1 LTTTPKDSPAFGA
14 ADLSDCEREQIH
26 LPESIQP
33 HGALLVLRGPQ
44 LKVVKAS
51 SNLNAVT
58 GIDADALGRP
68 FADYDAPLAETILS
82 LLKEEGLESMPQS
95 LRSASGRSPYHFDV
109 AVHRLESGD
118 AIVELEPVRPGAD
131 LTGFIEQS
139 FQSILSTLTLRDLC
153 DETARVFKKLTGYDR
168 VMVYRFDP
176 DGHGEVFSEQREDT
190 LEAYLGNRYPAS
202 DIPQIARR
210 LYQTNRIRLLVDVS
224 YRAIPLIAGD
234 DAIHDGQLD
243 MSLCSL
249 RSVSPI
255 HIQYLK
261 NMGVSATL
269 VVSLM
274 AGGSLWG
281 LVSCHHYSPR
291 NIAYETKAA
300 CEVLAEVVATR
311 IAALESFA
319 RVEGELAIRRIE
331 KRIVEAIAR
340 DGNWKRALFDNP
352 QLLLQ
357 PLQAIGA
364 ALAFEGE
371 ILSTGEVPGTEQIRA
386 IVSWLERTQDKEA
399 FASSCLGSDWPE
411 FKPLKSVASGLLSV
425 PISRAPGEYLMWF
438 RPERIR
444 TLTWGGNP
452 FKPVEVGD
460 DPRDLSPRRSFAQ
473 WHQLVQDTSDQWS
486 NADLMAAKLI
496 GESLEDLIYQFRAVR
511 MLIAQDQVA
520 QIKREVQSAHQPIII
535 GDDSG
540 QLLFVNDAFYKL
552 ACPSSRHLRSIDDL
566 PELFSDEAA
575 ARDMLE
581 TVMRDHQ
588 PWRGEIDIASGQ
600 GQIRT
605 LMLRVDPV
613 FSGGYRILGFV
624 LFFADTTDRKV
635 LEVARKN
642 FQDGIAQEHRA
653 SEPSLDSQTDL
664 LFRNLTAKIVNNAKL
679 AALEISDGA
688 ELESVPKMLE
698 SVRDSAMRT
707 RALLR
712 HLLTRRTM

>member
-33 HGALLVLRGPQ
+33 HGALLVLRGPK

-51 SNLNAVT
+51 SNLNVVT

-176 DGHGEVFSEQREDT
+176 DGHGEVFSEQREDN

-210 LYQTNRIRLLVDVS
+210 LYETNRIRLLVDVS

-291 NIAYETKAA
+291 NISYETKAA

-399 FASSCLGSDWPE
+399 FASSCLGSDSPE

-653 SEPSLDSQTDL
+653 SEPILDSQTDL

>member
-33 HGALLVLRGPQ
+33 HGALVVLRGPA

-51 SNLNAVT
+51 SNLSAVT
-58 GIDADALGRP
+58 GIDADAIGRP
-68 FADYDAPLAETILS
+68 FADYDARLADTVLG
-82 LLKEEGLESMPQS
+82 LLQEDGLESMSQS
-95 LRSASGRSPYHFDV
+95 LRSASQHSPYSFDV
-109 AVHRLESGD
+109 AVHRLQDGD
-118 AIVELEPVRPGAD
+118 VVAELEPVRPGAD
-131 LTGFIEQS
+131 LSGFIEQS

-153 DETARVFKKLTGYDR
+153 DDTARVFKDLTGYDR

-176 DGHGEVFSEQREDT
+176 DGHGEVFSEQREEH

-210 LYQTNRIRLLVDVS
+210 LYETNRIRLLVDVA
-224 YRAIPLIAGD
+224 YEAVPLIAGE
-234 DAIHDGQLD
+234 DATLDGQLD
-243 MSLCSL
+243 MSLCAL

-291 NIAYETKAA
+291 NISYETKAA

-331 KRIVEAIAR
+331 KRVVEAIAR
-340 DGNWKRALFDNP
+340 DGDWQRALFDNP

-364 ALAFEGE
+364 ALAYEGQ

-386 IVSWLERTQDKEA
+386 IVNWLERTRSREA
-399 FASSCLGSDWPE
+399 YASSSLSSDSPE
-411 FKPLKSVASGLLSV
+411 FERIKSVASGLLSV
-425 PISRAPGEYLMWF
+425 PISRSPGEYLMWF
-438 RPERIR
+438 RPERVR

-473 WHQLVQDTSDQWS
+473 WHQLVKDTADQWS

-511 MLIAQDQVA
+511 MLIAQDQLA
-520 QIKREVQSAHQPIII
+520 QTKREVQSAQQPIII

-540 QLLFVNDAFYKL
+540 HLLFVNDAFYRL
-552 ACPSSRHLRSIDDL
+552 ARPSGAPLRTIDDL
-566 PELFSDEAA
+566 PGLFRDQMAV
-575 ARDMLE
+575 RDMLE

-588 PWRGEIDIASGQ
+588 PWRGEIDIESHQ
-600 GQIRT
+600 GEIRT
-605 LMLRVDPV
+605 LRLRVDPV
-613 FSGGYRILGFV
+613 FSEEYRLLGFV
-624 LFFADTTDRKV
+624 LFFADTTDRKL
-635 LEVARKN
+635 LEVARRS
-642 FQDGIAQEHRA
+642 FQEGIAQEHRQN
-653 SEPSLDSQTDL
+653 EPQLDSQGDL
-664 LFRNLTAKIVNNAKL
+664 LFRNLTAKILNNAKL

-688 ELESVPKMLE
+688 ELEAVPKMLE
-698 SVRDSAMRT
+698 SVRDSTTRT

-712 HLLTRRTM
+712 HLLARRMR

>member
-1 LTTTPKDSPAFGA
+1 MTTIPKNSPAFGA

-33 HGALLVLRGPQ
+33 HGALLVMRGPD

-58 GIDADALGRP
+58 DIDADALGRP
-68 FADYDAPLAETILS
+68 FADYDAVLAETILS
-82 LLKEEGLESMPQS
+82 LLKEQGLESMPQS
-95 LRSASGRSPYHFDV
+95 LRSASERSPYSFDV

-118 AIVELEPVRPGAD
+118 VIAELEPVRPGAD
-131 LTGFIEQS
+131 LSGFIERS
-139 FQSILSTLTLRDLC
+139 FQSLLSTLTLRDLC
-153 DETARVFKKLTGYDR
+153 DETARVFKELTGYDR

-176 DGHGEVFSEQREDT
+176 EGHGEVFSEQRESD

-210 LYQTNRIRLLVDVS
+210 LYETNRIRVLVDVS
-224 YRAIPLIAGD
+224 YQAIPLIAGD
-234 DAIHDGQLD
+234 DATQDGQLD

-281 LVSCHHYSPR
+281 LVSCHHYSSR
-291 NIAYETKAA
+291 NISYETKAA
-300 CEVLAEVVATR
+300 SEVLAEVVATR

-340 DGNWKRALFDNP
+340 DGDWKRALFDNP

-364 ALAFEGE
+364 ALAFDGQ
-371 ILSTGEVPGTEQIRA
+371 ILSTGEVPGTEQIRG
-386 IVSWLERTQDKEA
+386 IVAWLEKTRSKEV
-399 FASSCLGSDWPE
+399 FASSCLSSDSPE
-411 FKPLKSVASGLLSV
+411 FKRIKSVASGLLSV

-460 DPRDLSPRRSFAQ
+460 DPRDLSPRRSFTQ
-473 WHQLVQDTSDQWS
+473 WHQLVKDTSDQWS

-511 MLIAQDQVA
+511 MLIAQDQLA
-520 QIKREVQSAHQPIII
+520 EIKREVQSAHQPIII
-535 GDDSG
+535 ADDSG
-540 QLLFVNDAFYKL
+540 HLLFVNDAFYRL
-552 ACPSSRHLRSIDDL
+552 A
-566 PELFSDEAA
+566 
-575 ARDMLE
+575 
-581 TVMRDHQ
+581 
-588 PWRGEIDIASGQ
+588 
-600 GQIRT
+600 
-605 LMLRVDPV
+605 
-613 FSGGYRILGFV
+613 
-624 LFFADTTDRKV
+624 
-635 LEVARKN
+635 
-642 FQDGIAQEHRA
+642 
-653 SEPSLDSQTDL
+653 
-664 LFRNLTAKIVNNAKL
+664 
-679 AALEISDGA
+679 
-688 ELESVPKMLE
+688 
-698 SVRDSAMRT
+698 
-707 RALLR
+707 
-712 HLLTRRTM
+712 